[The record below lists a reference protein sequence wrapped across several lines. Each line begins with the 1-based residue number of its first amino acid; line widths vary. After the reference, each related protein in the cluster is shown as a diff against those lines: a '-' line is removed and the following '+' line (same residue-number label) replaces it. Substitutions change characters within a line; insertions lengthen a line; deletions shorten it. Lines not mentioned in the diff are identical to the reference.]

1 MELKRLQKQILLFE
15 KANKTLQQ
23 VFIEQKN
30 FSELEKDW
38 IIQRFEYTVE
48 IWWKTLKKVLEY
60 NKLDFI
66 PAPKQIIK
74 EAFKLK
80 YIDSLELWY
89 EFLDIRNQM
98 SHVYSDYYSKDNF
111 EFIKK
116 YSYKITE
123 TVELLKNKFI
133 KNSQDIS

>member
-1 MELKRLQKQILLFE
+1 MELKKLQKQILLFE
-15 KANKTLQQ
+15 KANNTLQK

-38 IIQRFEYTVE
+38 VIQRFEYTVE

-60 NKLDFI
+60 LKLDFTPSPREIIRESYKLDFI
-66 PAPKQIIK
+66 N
-74 EAFKLK
+74 
-80 YIDSLELWY
+80 SLELWE

-111 EFIKK
+111 DFIKINC
-116 YSYKITE
+116 SKITDTIE
-123 TVELLKNKFI
+123 ILKKKFI
-133 KNSQDIS
+133 

>member
-15 KANKTLQQ
+15 KANKSLQK
-23 VFIEQKN
+23 VFLEQEK

-38 IIQRFEYTVE
+38 VIQRFEYTVE

-60 NKLDFI
+60 SKLDFI
-66 PAPKQIIK
+66 PAPKEIIR
-74 EAFKLK
+74 ESYKLGFLEK
-80 YIDSLELWY
+80 LELWE

-111 EFIKK
+111 EFIKLNHLE
-116 YSYKITE
+116 ITKTIE
-123 TVELLKNKFI
+123 ILKNKFI
-133 KNSQDIS
+133 